1 MTTEVAPSRSV
12 LAWLYHL
19 RSADSLFV
27 TDERQRVVHWS
38 ASAERTFGYTA
49 AEVLGRPC
57 YEVVAGLN
65 LSGHPV
71 CRPDCQVAVNARR
84 GRVTACYD
92 VLARRQDGS
101 RVWLNT
107 SILLAPTVPDADTG
121 KGTYLIHLARELDH
135 PPAPSGT
142 HVLAHA
148 AEARA
153 DAPATGD
160 ERLSRREIE
169 VLRLLADGRTTAE
182 IAAALTVSP
191 FTARN
196 HISSIQRK
204 LGARNRV
211 ETVLQAAARGLI

>member
-1 MTTEVAPSRSV
+1 MTADRRDAADVPD
-12 LAWLYHL
+12 WLTHL

-27 TDERQRVVHWS
+27 TDERQRVVLWS
-38 ASAERTFGYTA
+38 GSAERTFGYTA

-65 LSGHPV
+65 VTGHPV
-71 CRPDCQVAVNARR
+71 CRQDCQVTTNARR

-92 VLARRQDGS
+92 VLARRRDGS
-101 RVWLNT
+101 RVWLNN
-107 SILLAPTVPDADTG
+107 SILLAPATPGAGNGT
-121 KGTYLIHLARELDH
+121 GTYLIHLARELDH
-135 PPAPSGT
+135 APAPSGT
-142 HVLAHA
+142 RALAHA

-211 ETVLQAAARGLI
+211 ETVLRAAARGLI